1 MTSSALD
8 GELAPVGAN
17 LFSARRPSANT
28 ALWLW
33 LAVGVA
39 GYVLLPW
46 YAMQD
51 GNGLLAV
58 GGVFGGGDTANG
70 LVQAAVHGR
79 PWLWLGLVGLL
90 IAAVAATRPPGR
102 AQGAL
107 LVAGGLIGAG
117 GIALAGF
124 LIGAKGWSTE
134 AFNRLFGEL
143 PVNQFGIGWGGFV
156 VLASLVVLAAFGIA
170 RRGFFKGDLFIAG
183 AVISCGTLMA
193 VFILFPVLKALSSA
207 LVTEEGKLALGALWE
222 RVASERNFG
231 LSCLAGGVRCG
242 VAWNTLFLGL
252 MTAAATTLLGTLMAL
267 MAERSGKRYGKALNV
282 LAMLPIITPP
292 FVVGLGL
299 ILLFGRAGIVNQLL
313 EAVFGITPSRWFYGW
328 FGVWIAQVF
337 AFTPIAFMIMRGVVQ
352 GVAPSLEEAAQT
364 LRADPQRT
372 FMTVT
377 LPLLTPGLANAFLV
391 GFIESMADFG
401 NPIVVGGQF
410 SVLSTEIFFAIV
422 GAQYDQGRA
431 ASLAWILT
439 LFALA
444 VFAIQRAV
452 MGRQSY
458 TTVSGKGEGGIAMP
472 LPPRVRRI
480 VNGVALPWIAFT
492 LLVYLCAFAGGFVQ
506 TWGRDYTLTLNHFN
520 TAFALEWGQFGLVW
534 AGTAWNSFF
543 TTIKLAAI
551 SAPLTAGLGLLIA
564 YLLARTEFKGQGLFE
579 FSALLAFA
587 IPGTVLGVSYIL
599 AFNVPPFELTGTG
612 LIIVLCFLFRNL
624 PVGVRAGAAAFK
636 QLDKSLDEAS
646 IMLRASSMQTLRH
659 VVLPLLKPAL
669 VAALVYSFV
678 RAITTVSAV
687 IFLVTAENELATTY
701 IIGRVG
707 NGDYGVA
714 LAYCTVLIVLMS
726 AATALIQLL
735 VGERK
740 LGRRKAVKPVSL
752 TSTQGMT

>member
-1 MTSSALD
+1 LPRRSPNSAL
-8 GELAPVGAN
+8 LAWIALGA
-17 LFSARRPSANT
+17 
-28 ALWLW
+28 
-33 LAVGVA
+33 LA
-39 GYVLLPW
+39 YLLLPW
-46 YAMQD
+46 YALQD

-58 GGVFGGGDTANG
+58 DRVFAGDDTANG
-70 LVQAAVHGR
+70 LLQAASHGR
-79 PWLWLGLVGLL
+79 PWLWLGLVGLA
-90 IAAVAATRPPGR
+90 IALVAALMPPGR
-102 AQGAL
+102 TQGRVL
-107 LVAGGLIGAG
+107 LAGGLAGAVG
-117 GIALAGF
+117 LAASGF
-124 LIGAKGWSTE
+124 LIGAKGWSYGWLNQ
-134 AFNRLFGEL
+134 AFGEL
-143 PVNQFGIGWGGFV
+143 ARNQFGVGWGGFV
-156 VLASLVVLAAFGIA
+156 ALTSLVVLSAFGLA
-170 RRGFFKGDLFIAG
+170 RMGRFKGDLFVAA
-183 AVISCGTLMA
+183 AVVGCGTLMA

-207 LVTEEGKLALGALWE
+207 FLAEDGSLSLAAMWE

-252 MTAAATTLLGTLMAL
+252 LTALSTTILGTMMAL
-267 MAERSGKRYGKALNV
+267 MAERTGKRFGRSLNV

-313 EAVFGITPSRWFYGW
+313 EQAFGLAPSRWFYGW
-328 FGVWIAQVF
+328 FGVWIAQTF

-352 GVAPSLEEAAQT
+352 AVAPSLEEASQT
-364 LRADPQRT
+364 LRATPRQT

-377 LPLLTPGLANAFLV
+377 LPLLKPGLANAFLV

-401 NPIVVGGQF
+401 NPVVVGGQF

-422 GAQYDQGRA
+422 GAQFDQGRA

-439 LFALA
+439 LFALS
-444 VFAIQRAV
+444 VFAAQRALL
-452 MGRQSY
+452 GRQSF
-458 TTVSGKGEGGIAMP
+458 TTVSGKGDGGIAMA
-472 LPPRVRRI
+472 LPAGVRRL
-480 VNGVALPWIAFT
+480 VYSVALPWIAFT
-492 LLVYLCAFAGGFVQ
+492 LVVYLFAFAGGFVQ
-506 TWGRDYTLTLNHFN
+506 TWGRDYTLTLNHFR
-520 TAFALEWGQFGLVW
+520 TAFSLEWGQFGMVW
-534 AGTAWNSFF
+534 SGTAWNSFF

-551 SAPLTAGLGLLIA
+551 SAPMTAAVGLLIA
-564 YLLARTEFKGQGLFE
+564 WLLARTEFKGQGLFE

-612 LIIVLCFLFRNL
+612 LIIVLCFMFRNL
-624 PVGVRAGAAAFK
+624 PVGVRAGTAAFK
-636 QLDKSLDEAS
+636 QLDRSLDEAS
-646 IMLRASSMQTLRH
+646 VMLRASSLQTLRY

-678 RAITTVSAV
+678 RSITTVSAV

-726 AATALIQLL
+726 VVTAMIQFF
-735 VGERK
+735 VGERR
-740 LGRRKAVKPVSL
+740 LGRRKVVVRPALAATP
-752 TSTQGMT
+752 GIP